1 MVSKE
6 EALKNYISLLKFL
19 ISNYDDITDK
29 VYSTPCLDYKDDS
42 FFKEEDP
49 FKIILQWNMFYR
61 KNIYY
66 FFKNSVSSDIDII
79 NQFINKNNINIDKF
93 KNDLNFLKNKCD
105 SYFLLH
111 KNIICIEEISLL
123 NIKETVSETIEIF
136 NDFKNIKHNTNQFR
150 LSLDLKF
157 KKKFYQFQIF
167 ENLANNIKYKHP
179 NISFSIGVKSK
190 ISDFIFE
197 LVEE

>member
-29 VYSTPCLDYKDDS
+29 VYSTPCLDYKDDY

-136 NDFKNIKHNTNQFR
+136 NDFKNIKHKTNQFR

-157 KKKFYQFQIF
+157 KKKFYQVQIF

>member
-19 ISNYDDITDK
+19 ISSYDAITDK
-29 VYSTPCLDYKDDS
+29 VYSTPCLDYKDDC
-42 FFKEEDP
+42 FFKEKEP

-66 FFKNSVSSDIDII
+66 FYKNSVTSDIDII
-79 NQFINKNNINIDKF
+79 TSFINKNNIDINKF
-93 KNDLNFLKNKCD
+93 KNDLFFLKSKCD

-111 KNIICIEEISLL
+111 KNIICMEDFSLL
-123 NIKETVSETIEIF
+123 NIKETVYETVEIF
-136 NDFKNIKHNTNQFR
+136 NDFKNIKYNTNQFR
-150 LSLDLKF
+150 ENLDLEF
-157 KKKFYQFQIF
+157 KKKFYQFQLF

-179 NISFSIGVKSK
+179 NLSFSIGVKSK

-197 LVEE
+197 LIEE